1 MKKISGI
8 IIMLMLAAVCTGCT
22 NYAEEYSKNTLVVK
36 SSGKIIE
43 IAVEDFKD
51 TKVKAEDLTTYIKEQ
66 IDAYNKENGWHC
78 VKQKTLLND
87 DLKNVKLVIQYKN
100 IDAYNGFNAY
110 DCVLTDYSEVD
121 KDLLTGTFKGSDGK
135 TVKVAK
141 FKNTDKAKVLI
152 VSEATDIVL
161 NKDVLYY
168 NDQVTIKKG
177 VITTSGKDKAVII
190 YK

>member
-8 IIMLMLAAVCTGCT
+8 IMILMLAAVCTGCT
-22 NYAEEYSKNTLVVK
+22 NYAEKYSKNTLVVK
-36 SSGKIIE
+36 SSGKIVE
-43 IAVEDFKD
+43 VAVEDFKN

-78 VKQKTLLND
+78 VKQKTLLTD

-141 FKNTDKAKVLI
+141 FKDTDKAKVLI

-177 VITTSGKDKAVII
+177 VITTSGKDNAVII